1 MFYSR
6 SFIIV
11 SGLTFRFLIHF
22 KLIFVYGVRKCSN
35 LILSHVAVQFF
46 PIIYLRDS
54 FPHCTFLSQDKDA
67 LDKQQTK
74 ETCCKIFSSV
84 QLLSHVWLFATPW
97 TVARQASLSITNSQ
111 SPLKFMSIELVI
123 LVSDNTDFR
132 TKNTVRAKEA
142 PHDYD
147 KFRTTLPPLLSHGL
161 TVTTKLFTMSHCCG
175 SSVTHTLQGLGGFP
189 IDLLTEPRVFISS
202 LY

>member
-54 FPHCTFLSQDKDA
+54 FPHCIFLSQDKDA
-67 LDKQQTK
+67 LDKHKTK
-74 ETCCKIFSSV
+74 ETCYEISSV
-84 QLLSHVWLFATPW
+84 AQSCLTLRNPMDCSMPGLPVHHQLPESTQIHV
-97 TVARQASLSITNSQ
+97 
-111 SPLKFMSIELVI
+111 
-123 LVSDNTDFR
+123 
-132 TKNTVRAKEA
+132 
-142 PHDYD
+142 H
-147 KFRTTLPPLLSHGL
+147 
-161 TVTTKLFTMSHCCG
+161 
-175 SSVTHTLQGLGGFP
+175 
-189 IDLLTEPRVFISS
+189 
-202 LY
+202 